1 MLLLGKRYSD
11 KEMGPQVLLRDLEGI
26 KIGACKNATIAK
38 EF

>member
-26 KIGACKNATIAK
+26 KIGACKNAPIAK